1 MPRPSDQFRFISH
14 RTTNNVNWHHIL
26 SKLQSRF
33 MVIVRHRSSYSVA
46 PAFAPPFRCSGNRKP
61 HRPFTHR
68 PLAHPPLQP
77 KSDHKRRILCCCWSA
92 NAAAAIPPS
101 CQRKPNLQF
110 IFPINLVTFI
120 KRGINSRITRQQTQY
135 IQGHRHPN
143 HPLWLPGAKIS
154 RNRNYLGHRQNNLL
168 AALVAEMC
176 IQSGEL

>member
-46 PAFAPPFRCSGNRKP
+46 PAFSLPFSVQWKSKTPPPIYPPPTGTP
-61 HRPFTHR
+61 
-68 PLAHPPLQP
+68 PPLQP

-135 IQGHRHPN
+135 IQGHRHP
-143 HPLWLPGAKIS
+143 PPSLVTWRKDLSEPKLPWTPAK
-154 RNRNYLGHRQNNLL
+154 
-168 AALVAEMC
+168 
-176 IQSGEL
+176 